1 MTGAEPIILFVEDD
15 DDIREMAV
23 SYLETAGFRV
33 RAAADG
39 EAALAVLAAEQPDLL
54 ITDLVMPGRV
64 DGFELARR
72 AIAQRPDLKVLY
84 VSGYPERIRQN
95 EGLVARGELLKKPFR
110 LSALQEAVVH
120 QLASQP
126 VQLNAVLNEAHTLWL
141 SLRGLQPMPDVARFT
156 AAVPALLRPNL
167 AVCEVLAGS
176 EPQFRYGEVGAA
188 LAAAYGDDPRGALVG
203 ASAGAPHRAFL
214 TGLYAEVA
222 RVGRPLY
229 AASSY
234 RTGEPGLTTERLLLP
249 LAAGET
255 APVSHIAVAQTF
267 DRLGDSPG
275 LFLLAPAADRRAS
288 VIERL

>member
-1 MTGAEPIILFVEDD
+1 MTGAEPSILFVEDD

-23 SYLETAGFRV
+23 ASLKAGGFRV
-33 RAAADG
+33 GAAADG
-39 EAALAVLAAEQPDLL
+39 EAALMLLAADPPDLL
-54 ITDLVMPGRV
+54 ITDLVMPGSV

-72 AIAQRPDLKVLY
+72 AIAHRPDLKVLY

-110 LSALQEAVVH
+110 LAALQQAVER
-120 QLASQP
+120 QLGSQP

-141 SLRGLQPMPDVARFT
+141 SLRGTEPAPDFARFA
-156 AAVPALLRPNL
+156 AAVPAPLWPNL
-167 AVCEVLAGS
+167 AVCEVLGNG
-176 EPQFRYGEVGAA
+176 EPQFRYGEVGAI
-188 LAAAYGDDPRGALVG
+188 LVHAYGLDPRGTMVG
-203 ASAGAPHRAFL
+203 AAAAPTHRAFI

-229 AASSY
+229 VASAY
-234 RTGEPGLTTERLLLP
+234 WTGEPGLATERLLLP
-249 LAAGET
+249 LAGEA

-267 DRLGDSPG
+267 DRTGDAPG
-275 LFLLAPAADRRAS
+275 LFLLAQTAEQRAS